1 MPNRSRTPCTTSR
14 GTETA
19 SSSCSRLGVALDPAA
34 FDPARGGG
42 CSGNA
47 RQSTPTARVVA
58 AVRHATRAP
67 DERPPH
73 DEPQPLQFACAQL
86 VDHVDP
92 GGVEL
97 VSGSRRA
104 PAGDAVGL
112 LDERDAD
119 ADCERGSRRGEQIRG
134 AHSAAGPMPEHER
147 GARRLSRMQVHVRLS
162 VTRLDRQRGH
172 QLL

>member
-1 MPNRSRTPCTTSR
+1 MPDAGRRLQREREAEHADRTGRRR
-14 GTETA
+14 G
-19 SSSCSRLGVALDPAA
+19 AA
-34 FDPARGGG
+34 
-42 CSGNA
+42 
-47 RQSTPTARVVA
+47 
-58 AVRHATRAP
+58 RHARARRAAA
-67 DERPPH
+67 D
-73 DEPQPLQFACAQL
+73 DEPQPLQLACAQL

-134 AHSAAGPMPEHER
+134 AHSAAGPVPEHER
-147 GARRLSRMQVHVRLS
+147 GARRLRRMQVHVRLS
-162 VTRLDRQRGH
+162 VTRLDRQRVH